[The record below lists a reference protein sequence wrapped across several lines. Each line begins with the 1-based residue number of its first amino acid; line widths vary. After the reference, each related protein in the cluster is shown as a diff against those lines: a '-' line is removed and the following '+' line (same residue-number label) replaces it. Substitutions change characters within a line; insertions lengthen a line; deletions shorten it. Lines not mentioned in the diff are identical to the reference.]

1 VAAHNRAES
10 HGKEQV
16 MAVRRLEDV
25 PAATDESPG
34 VKVRLLKRIEDI
46 ELKTLDVAPG
56 SSTPFHAHPH
66 AHEGVIVAGSGAL
79 RFTNESQLLEPGCV
93 FSVDPQ
99 EPHAIESHG
108 AETLRL
114 ICLDCFI
121 E

>member
-1 VAAHNRAES
+1 
-10 HGKEQV
+10 

-25 PAATDESPG
+25 PATTDESPG
-34 VKVRLLKRIEDI
+34 IEVRLVKRIEDF

-79 RFTNESQLLEPGCV
+79 RFSNESQRLEPGYV

-108 AETLRL
+108 AEPLRL
-114 ICLDCFI
+114 ICLDCFV